1 LLDGR
6 REQVIGVFSL
16 LVSVSSLV
24 FAGALGTYKNSGIL
38 DADVASGVYRTGMIS
53 RKAEIFL
60 VLA

>member
-1 LLDGR
+1 M
-6 REQVIGVFSL
+6 IGVFSL

-24 FAGALGTYKNSGIL
+24 FAGALGAYKNSGIL